1 MSHPATFTAYGFT
14 EKGGELQKLSLPWT
28 EPTDGHVVL
37 KVKACGVCAG
47 DDVPR
52 LQLIPTP
59 FPRVPGHE
67 FVGEI
72 VAVPESEKDYKLG
85 QIVGGGWHGGQCNS
99 CANCKVGKFIGCS
112 AHYIHGVR
120 SDGAYA
126 EYVTVR
132 KEALVPVPEGMA
144 PEHAGPLLCAGITVF
159 NSLRNVDIRAGDLVA
174 VNGIGGLG
182 HLAIQFASKMGY
194 RVVAL
199 SSGSSKREDCLK
211 LGAFA
216 YLDGSQVDQAA
227 ELQKLGG
234 AKVIMLCAPTSNVAP
249 LLKGLAYDGTLLV
262 LAAGHEPTPIPLFM
276 LVPNRTTIRGW
287 PSGSAQDSAD
297 CLNFAHH
304 FGIKPLVQLFP
315 LDKAADAFKARSTA
329 RYRAVIVPN

>member
-1 MSHPATFTAYGFT
+1 MSHPESFSGYAFA
-14 EKGGELQKLSLPWT
+14 EKFGNLVKIDVPWT
-28 EPTDGHVVL
+28 EPKEGEVVL

-47 DDVPR
+47 DDLPR
-52 LQLIPTP
+52 IQAIPCAL
-59 FPRVPGHE
+59 PRIPGHE

-72 VAVPESEKDYKLG
+72 VSLPESEKDFKVG
-85 QIVGGGWHGGQCNS
+85 QTVGGGWHGGQCF
-99 CANCKVGKFIGCS
+99 NCSNCRVGKYIGCKG
-112 AHYIHGVR
+112 HYIHGI
-120 SDGAYA
+120 SSHGGYA

-132 KEALVPVPEGMA
+132 KEAVVRVPEGMA

-182 HLAIQFASKMGY
+182 HLAIQFATKMGY

-199 SSGSSKREDCLK
+199 SSGPSKREDCLK

-216 YLDGSQVDQAA
+216 YLDASQVDQAE

-234 AKVIMLCAPTSNVAP
+234 AKVIMLCAPTSDVAP

-262 LAAGHEPTPIPLFM
+262 LAAGHAPTPIPLFQ
-276 LVPNRTTIRGW
+276 LVPNRITIKGW
-287 PSGSAQDSAD
+287 PSGSAQDSED
-297 CLNFAHH
+297 CLNFAQY

-315 LDKAADAFKARSTA
+315 LDKAQEAYESRSSA
-329 RYRAVIVPN
+329 RYRAVITP